1 MSLRT
6 TLAPALRSNLR
17 PSPPSSSSSSASSSS
32 RLLNPA
38 SRRLASNIPRNTTA
52 PLTAQES
59 SAAQQLDWPT
69 YLALRRSQRLWGLI
83 ASIPTTLIGFSAG
96 AGYFATIEADPTNTI
111 LGFEPVVIYGAAT
124 LGCVGLGWLAGP
136 TVGGALWRL
145 THRRVAGAIEAK
157 DKDFFRHISRWRAD
171 PSRQSGTSPPPLVSP
186 GRSSRPLLAANP
198 SPDYYAEKV
207 GSLRQYRTWLR
218 DQAAFKRKAQF
229 GQGSDAVY

>member
-1 MSLRT
+1 MSLRA
-6 TLAPALRSNLR
+6 TLAPALRSAALR
-17 PSPPSSSSSSASSSS
+17 PSPSTSTSSSSSSASSSLVR
-32 RLLNPA
+32 RLPA
-38 SRRLASNIPRNTTA
+38 SRRLASTIPRNSTA
-52 PLTAQES
+52 PLTATEQH
-59 SAAQQLDWPT
+59 AAAQLDWPT

-96 AGYFATIEADPTNTI
+96 AGYFATIEADPTSTI

-145 THRRVAGAIEAK
+145 THRRVMGAIEAK

-171 PSRQSGTSPPPLVSP
+171 PSRQS
-186 GRSSRPLLAANP
+186 AANP

-207 GSLRQYRTWLR
+207 GSLQQYRTWLR
-218 DQAAFKRKAQF
+218 DQASFKRKAQF
-229 GQGSDAVY
+229 GQGKDAVY

>member
-6 TLAPALRSNLR
+6 ALAPALRPRPAPQPALR
-17 PSPPSSSSSSASSSS
+17 LAPTSTP
-32 RLLNPA
+32 
-38 SRRLASNIPRNTTA
+38 RRLASTAVPKNKSA
-52 PLTAQES
+52 PLTAAEV
-59 SAAQQLDWPT
+59 SAASQLDWPT
-69 YLALRRSQRLWGLI
+69 YLALRRSQRLWGLV

-145 THRRVAGAIEAK
+145 THRSVANAIEAK

-171 PSRQSGTSPPPLVSP
+171 PSRQS
-186 GRSSRPLLAANP
+186 AANP

>member
-1 MSLRT
+1 MSLRA
-6 TLAPALRSNLR
+6 TLAPALRPR
-17 PSPPSSSSSSASSSS
+17 ARPSSSSA
-32 RLLNPA
+32 P
-38 SRRLASNIPRNTTA
+38 SRRLASNTATRTA
-52 PLTAQES
+52 PLTVEEAT
-59 SAAQQLDWPT
+59 AARQLDWPT
-69 YLALRRSQRLWGLI
+69 YLALRRSQRLYGLI

-136 TVGGALWRL
+136 TVGGAIWRL
-145 THRRVAGAIEAK
+145 THRNVGKAMEAK

-171 PSRQSGTSPPPLVSP
+171 PSRQS
-186 GRSSRPLLAANP
+186 AANP